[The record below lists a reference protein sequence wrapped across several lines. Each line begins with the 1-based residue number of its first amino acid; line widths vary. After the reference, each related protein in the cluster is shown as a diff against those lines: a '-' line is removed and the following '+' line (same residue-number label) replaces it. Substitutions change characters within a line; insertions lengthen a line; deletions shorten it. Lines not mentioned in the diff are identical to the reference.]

1 MLLWLLMGPR
11 REQDLSQPLCSRPAA
26 VNSSCLLLFL
36 ALAPWACV
44 SQNETGSSRCCPG
57 WSLCRAMQ
65 GWRQGQQPVPQW
77 VSAPPTPSMVWE
89 WRQAAGSHPGFS
101 LWTLI
106 CKHTPSCR
114 NIIARPKNRSP
125 WAAWPR
131 SGVFVGSV
139 VLFLF
144 LFSLHFFFFFSLE
157 AGAQGSLDISQN
169 AFSFSSCSTIPCEIS
184 FSKEVSG
191 SLLQVQSLR
200 EVA

>member
-1 MLLWLLMGPR
+1 M
-11 REQDLSQPLCSRPAA
+11 SQPLCSRPAA

-144 LFSLHFFFFFSLE
+144 LFSLHFFFFSLWK
-157 AGAQGSLDISQN
+157 QVLRD
-169 AFSFSSCSTIPCEIS
+169 
-184 FSKEVSG
+184 
-191 SLLQVQSLR
+191 LLIFPRMPFLFLHAPPFRVKFHFPKK
-200 EVA
+200 